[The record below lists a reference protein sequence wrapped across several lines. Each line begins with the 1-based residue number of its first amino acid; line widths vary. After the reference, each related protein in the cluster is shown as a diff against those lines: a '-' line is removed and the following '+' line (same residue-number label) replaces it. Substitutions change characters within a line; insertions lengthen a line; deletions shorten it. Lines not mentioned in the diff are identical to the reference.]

1 MKLVDV
7 AGRNAKELETLKRK
21 VAAFV
26 KHAGCSV
33 GEITWSAGKDGTWHV
48 QVDNDGDLGTDLYDI
63 IKKSPNTQHVEF
75 EEHEGTYMWSAD
87 HYVRPASTVSFTF

>member
-33 GEITWSAGKDGTWHV
+33 GAIDWSVKGPEYWV
-48 QVDNDGDLGTDLYDI
+48 QVDNDGRLGTDLYDI
-63 IKKSPNTQHVEF
+63 IKKSPNTQNVVF

-87 HYVRPASTVSFTF
+87 HYVRPASTVTFTF